1 MALLAP
7 IVAVL
12 MAAAASTGDVERAVV
27 APATRDLGLR
37 LDEPGPLSILDW
49 NDPEARRAHGLGEG
63 AARRPVESFETAL
76 CELTADPRLQMGR
89 LLPTDAADIDPAEA
103 PPVPRPD
110 TAGCGTGATPR
121 PVAAFGRSGLGSG
134 ETAPDQWT
142 MAGGVTVRLPGLADP
157 GPNTADHAVSPTAWG
172 ELSSHPGLIQQPV
185 EAAHVPGDKVKYQV
199 LRDTSLGFDGHLL
212 RVRLSYPKLD
222 GH

>member
-7 IVAVL
+7 ILAVL
-12 MAAAASTGDVERAVV
+12 IAAAAPAGEADRAVIAPV
-27 APATRDLGLR
+27 ARDPGLR

-76 CELTADPRLQMGR
+76 CELTADPRLQMGQ
-89 LLPTDAADIDPAEA
+89 LLPTAAADIDPAEA
-103 PPVPRPD
+103 PSAPRPD
-110 TAGCGTGATPR
+110 AAGCGTGAAPR

-134 ETAPDQWT
+134 EMAPDQWT
-142 MAGGVTVRLPGLADP
+142 VVGGVTVRLPGLADA
-157 GPNTADHAVSPTAWG
+157 GPNMADHAGSPTAWG
-172 ELSSHPGLIQQPV
+172 ELSGHPGLIQQPV

-199 LRDTSLGFDGHLL
+199 LSDTSLGFDGHLL
-212 RVRLSYPKLD
+212 RVRMTYPKLD

>member
-7 IVAVL
+7 ILAVL
-12 MAAAASTGDVERAVV
+12 IAAAAPAGEADRAVIAPV
-27 APATRDLGLR
+27 ARDPGLR

-63 AARRPVESFETAL
+63 AARRPVEAYETAL
-76 CELTADPRLQMGR
+76 CELTADPRLQAGR
-89 LLPTDAADIDPAEA
+89 LLPTASSDIDPAEA
-103 PPVPRPD
+103 PSTQISD
-110 TAGCGTGATPR
+110 AAGCGTGAAPR
-121 PVAAFGRSGLGSG
+121 PVAAFARTGPGSG
-134 ETAPDQWT
+134 EMAPDQWT
-142 MAGGVTVRLPGLADP
+142 VAGGVTVRLPGLADP
-157 GPNTADHAVSPTAWG
+157 GPANVDHAVSPSAWG

-199 LRDTSLGFDGHLL
+199 LRDTSLGFDGHVL
-212 RVRLSYPKLD
+212 RVRLTYPKLD